1 MKNRDIKE
9 LVLLEV
15 IRRTKIEIPYPVSE
29 NWGYL
34 EDLVAGMEQEGMLS
48 VDSNHYRVTT
58 KGKKILLLF
67 RSDVAEMVE
76 PVSKFRSIVLDG
88 KTLDAR
94 MPMMAYVASM
104 HHESAYD
111 VLRAGVFGVYWEELI
126 DAVIKLMAL
135 DVIWQKVLISDELY
149 SDIENKVNTE
159 AWRELAPDS
168 IEARRIGKWLL
179 NPNQLQTV
187 L

>member
-15 IRRTKIEIPYPVSE
+15 LRKTKVDIPYPVKDD
-29 NWGYL
+29 WGYL
-34 EDLVAGMEQEGMLS
+34 EDLVTGMEEEGLLS
-48 VDSNHYRVTT
+48 IDSDHYRITT
-58 KGKKILLLF
+58 KAKKTLLLF

-76 PVSKFRSIVLDG
+76 PISKFRSIVLDG
-88 KTLDAR
+88 KVLDAR
-94 MPMMAYVASM
+94 MAMMAYVASM
-104 HHESAYD
+104 NQESAYD
-111 VLRAGVFGVYWEELI
+111 VLRAGVFGVYWDELI
-126 DAVIKLMAL
+126 DAVIKLMPM
-135 DVIWQKVLISDELY
+135 DVNWQKVIISDELY

-159 AWRELAPDS
+159 AWRELASDS

-179 NPNQLQTV
+179 KPTQLQTV